1 MKTDQVSPQAAH
13 TRRNSNAGI
22 LNLVSS
28 YDKAT
33 TGTVT
38 SRGDLR
44 ATRDIHEA
52 NNHLQRTASSRVQ
65 QMAEY
70 DIAQS
75 SPYKPLMALKDE
87 SLMPSSNPYML
98 SGDASVKQLADDQH
112 GYADIHTHPTT
123 SPEASRLE
131 EGRKHRRDI
140 EASIGPFTKRG
151 TEQSCRT
158 IHQQTSELGE
168 EEQS

>member
-1 MKTDQVSPQAAH
+1 MKTDQASPRAAH
-13 TRRNSNAGI
+13 ARRNSNAGI

-52 NNHLQRTASSRVQ
+52 QNQLQRTSSSRGQ
-65 QMAEY
+65 QMA
-70 DIAQS
+70 AQS

-87 SLMPSSNPYML
+87 ALMPSSNPYML
-98 SGDASVKQLADDQH
+98 SGDASVKQLTDDQH
-112 GYADIHTHPTT
+112 GYAAAT

-131 EGRKHRRDI
+131 QGRKHRRDI
-140 EASIGPFTKRG
+140 EASIGPFAKRG

-158 IHQQTSELGE
+158 IHQQTSELE
-168 EEQS
+168 EAEQS